1 MSDRIAKAYTNFLEY
16 ENRMKKKGNA
26 TQTAAM
32 STRGFMS
39 PKGNKPAPK
48 QSSKLSEL
56 DRVAQL
62 VGEIRKAREV

>member
-16 ENRMKKKGNA
+16 ENRMQKKNKSVES
-26 TQTAAM
+26 AAM

-48 QSSKLSEL
+48 PTSKLSEL